1 MKKFVFSLEKVL
13 SFQRQKLDVKKQEL
27 SVLHGSLHEL
37 EQEIRNLEARFAG
50 LNAEMRQAAQT
61 GMNACDM
68 AAYKIY
74 SSPHRRQKGGHHSE
88 QHRDFGAGKAAGQA
102 ARRLSEGRPQKAAA
116 RNRGVR
122 GTPGRSG
129 LMETAPF
136 FEVKRVS
143 RFYINL
149 S

>member
-27 SVLHGSLHEL
+27 SILHGSLHEL

-74 SSPHRRQKGGHHSE
+74 FRTLNEKIKKLMESKAELLRRIEDKKASIIQSNTEISGLEKL
-88 QHRDFGAGKAAGQA
+88 RDKQLDAYLK
-102 ARRLSEGRPQKAAA
+102 EGRKKQQLEIEEFVA
-116 RNRGVR
+116 RQAV
-122 GTPGRSG
+122 P
-129 LMETAPF
+129 
-136 FEVKRVS
+136 V
-143 RFYINL
+143 
-149 S
+149 

>member
-50 LNAEMRQAAQT
+50 LNGEMRQAAQT

-68 AAYKIY
+68 AAYKTYFRTLDEKIKKLTE
-74 SSPHRRQKGGHHSE
+74 SKAELLRRIEDKKASIIQSNTEISGLEKL
-88 QHRDFGAGKAAGQA
+88 RDKQLDAYLK
-102 ARRLSEGRPQKAAA
+102 EGRKKQQFEIEEFVA
-116 RNRGVR
+116 RQAV
-122 GTPGRSG
+122 P
-129 LMETAPF
+129 
-136 FEVKRVS
+136 V
-143 RFYINL
+143 
-149 S
+149 